1 MSFTTTGIDTSLPS
15 NAAYLKTSSSA
26 TTSLAVSIVL
36 RNWITGESFSTNGAC
51 VEWKGPNY
59 YSLSTQSSPGN
70 CKSWQ
75 TNWMYWYGGSN
86 VGPKPGYWRSANTS
100 DNFIACLFSP
110 ACLGYVSPSNNN
122 LGECFT
128 GYQGILWADCVPG
141 FSRTSGFEWGLCPNQ
156 VWNVI
161 RLLLVFIAVIIGIA
175 ILIKSTLSGALQKKN
190 VQAVYMKLLMNHI
203 QLLFLASTF
212 QLKWPSRVEDIFSTS
227 APVAQV
233 SQQNTFIWLIY
244 WSKEK
249 WRQKCNR
256 YILRQNDY
264 VCITSNRNGYWL
276 LLRMDNNILIHKEV
290 RLWKEKRKNNCLYNY
305 HVFPRASKHCPVHV
319 LQFRVSLN

>member
-1 MSFTTTGIDTSLPS
+1 
-15 NAAYLKTSSSA
+15 
-26 TTSLAVSIVL
+26 
-36 RNWITGESFSTNGAC
+36 
-51 VEWKGPNY
+51 
-59 YSLSTQSSPGN
+59 
-70 CKSWQ
+70 
-75 TNWMYWYGGSN
+75 MYWYGGSN

-141 FSRTSGFEWGLCPNQ
+141 FSRTSGYEWGLCPNQ

-175 ILIKSTLSGALQKKN
+175 ILIKSTLAGALQKKN

-203 QLLFLASTF
+203 QLLVLASTF

-227 APVAQV
+227 EPVAQV
-233 SQQNTFIWLIY
+233 SQQILSFDWFIDQRKNGGKNLIDIYYVKMIMYASLPIVMVIGWYFVWTLIY
-244 WSKEK
+244 CFIKKSDSEK
-249 WRQKCNR
+249 
-256 YILRQNDY
+256 
-264 VCITSNRNGYWL
+264 RNG
-276 LLRMDNNILIHKEV
+276 RII
-290 RLWKEKRKNNCLYNY
+290 
-305 HVFPRASKHCPVHV
+305 ASIIIMFFLVHPSIV
-319 LQFRVSLN
+319 QCMFSNFE